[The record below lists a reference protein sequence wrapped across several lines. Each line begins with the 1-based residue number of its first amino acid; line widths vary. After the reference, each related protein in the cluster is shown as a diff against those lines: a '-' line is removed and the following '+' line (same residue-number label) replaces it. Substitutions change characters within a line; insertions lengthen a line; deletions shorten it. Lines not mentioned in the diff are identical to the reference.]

1 MGYCTEPAWTATRH
15 KDWEQHG
22 SRFGVTQVAV
32 FGRLGLMAQA
42 RIVVAALGADS
53 PTHALFRQ

>member
-1 MGYCTEPAWTATRH
+1 MGYCTCEPAWTSTRH

-32 FGRLGLMAQA
+32 FGRLGL
-42 RIVVAALGADS
+42 
-53 PTHALFRQ
+53 